1 MLLMPIGM
9 LASPAAAIAAAP
21 LLLDGIAATVKGA
34 FSLRRLRASY
44 GGPALQVRRSSDSAM
59 QDIGFEPGG
68 LDTAALLAFCGAGDG
83 FVSRWYDQSGLGQ
96 DVAQP
101 AAGQQPRIVASGAV
115 KTMGN
120 ATARPGML
128 LASSAQQGLFNAAFA
143 ITAASS
149 YAAAIVA
156 ERTAAS
162 GGYDRVLSYTGN
174 GNNDYDNPS
183 SVIFALYQGGL
194 EGYQNGDRSNAAI
207 GTGPFQ
213 AASVWT
219 GAAHTMTVDGVS
231 GAAVAAS
238 GTLNSPGWLGIGC
251 RYGGPSDS
259 WDGFHAEHII
269 ISGALTAADQAAIR
283 TSQQA
288 YYGTP

>member
-59 QDIGFEPGG
+59 QDI
-68 LDTAALLAFCGAGDG
+68 G